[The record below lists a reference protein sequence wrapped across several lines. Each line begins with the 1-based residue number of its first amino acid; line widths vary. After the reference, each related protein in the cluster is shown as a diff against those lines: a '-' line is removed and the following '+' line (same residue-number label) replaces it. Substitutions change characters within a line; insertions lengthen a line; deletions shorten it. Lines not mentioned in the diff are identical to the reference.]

1 MFICCE
7 YGWWCEEYIFSQS
20 KPHGKWHTKSG
31 LGKRLKAIAVATA
44 LSDCLEYY
52 EDLIVE
58 KMERKRCSSNRR
70 RRVDG
75 WRRRRKSGKS
85 YSRNGEQGAIVS
97 EEEIDRDEL

>member
-44 LSDCLEYY
+44 LSDCLEY